1 MTGQPTKSQLSP
13 YQATLEA
20 GKTYRWCR
28 CGMSK
33 SQPFCD
39 ESHAGSDFEPLEF
52 VAPYSET
59 VNLCGCKETS
69 DPPYCDGTHNVL

>member
-1 MTGQPTKSQLSP
+1 MTGATVPAQLSP

-20 GKTYRWCR
+20 GTTYRWCR
-28 CGMSK
+28 CGMSR

-39 ESHAGSDFEPLEF
+39 DSHAGTEIVPLEF
-52 VAPYSET
+52 TAERSET

-69 DPPYCDGTHNVL
+69 DPPFCDGTHNVL